1 MITKW
6 MVLSEGA
13 CIGVVQSVS
22 FNTDVMMSGQTKVK
36 LDLMIRMNPGTDLK
50 ELTIKCIDEA
60 PILVSRE
67 GRERYKKAREARA
80 TLVACET
87 CQDTGLVNDRAG
99 APPGVPCS
107 DYRCPD
113 CVPRPVKALSFAEEL
128 KGI

>member
-67 GRERYKKAREARA
+67 GRERYKKAREAKA
-80 TLVACET
+80 TKVACER
-87 CQDTGLVNDRAG
+87 CQDVGLVDHL
-99 APPGVPCS
+99 PGS
-107 DYRCPD
+107 FGRSMRCPD